1 MSRRK
6 HQKVWSCQEEEQLQN
21 LEEADI
27 TMFTSSPVPVRSEDD
42 GEEDR
47 PRSPQLF
54 VGKPEVMKTGAR
66 AEDSHRRDGHI
77 LLTMDQENR
86 TVGKERIGAI

>member
-1 MSRRK
+1 M
-6 HQKVWSCQEEEQLQN
+6 WSCQEEEQLQN

-27 TMFTSSPVPVRSEDD
+27 TMLTSSPVPVTSEDD

-47 PRSPQLF
+47 PRSSQLS

-66 AEDSHRRDGHI
+66 PEDSHRRDGHI
-77 LLTMDQENR
+77 LLAMDQENSM
-86 TVGKERIGAI
+86 VGKERTGAI